1 MSHKCENC
9 VYNETCMETT
19 SCEDFYPA
27 DEDTLTD
34 AVVERLI
41 EDGRME
47 FEIAWRE
54 YINEFSI

>member
-9 VYNETCMETT
+9 VYNETCREATP
-19 SCEDFYPA
+19 CEDFYPA
-27 DEDTLTD
+27 DGDTLTD
-34 AVVERLI
+34 AVVERLV

-54 YINEFSI
+54 YINEFNN